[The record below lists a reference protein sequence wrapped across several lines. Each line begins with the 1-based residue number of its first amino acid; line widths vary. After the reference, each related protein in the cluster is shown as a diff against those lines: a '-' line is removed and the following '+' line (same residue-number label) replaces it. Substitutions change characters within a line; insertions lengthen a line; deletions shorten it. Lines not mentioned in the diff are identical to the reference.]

1 MRLSIFLKEK
11 WLFCITQIGMILFVG
26 VMLSVYGISDYGIG
40 FVCIAMVLVDSGVL
54 AVEYFQKHMYYHK
67 ILKISEA
74 LDKQTLMSELIEE
87 PSFEEGKIWWL
98 LLQRANKSMNDEI
111 ATYRILQEEYKT
123 YIEAWIHEIKTPIAS
138 TRLMCENHKNDF
150 TKVLGNEVS
159 KIDSFVEQALFY
171 ARSTSLE
178 KDYVIKEISLND
190 LVRGT
195 IKKHARL
202 LIEKKIILQLEQLD
216 YKVFADSKWVD
227 FILGQLLSNS
237 IKYDTTTLKCEAVEK
252 DEQILLT
259 IADNGVGIP
268 MQDIGRVFNK
278 GFTGENGRIYGKS
291 TGIGLYLCKKLCDK
305 MHLGISLVSEQGVGT
320 TVTLVFPKDKRIF
333 FEEE

>member
-40 FVCIAMVLVDSGVL
+40 FVCIAMVLVDSGLL

-178 KDYVIKEISLND
+178 KD
-190 LVRGT
+190 
-195 IKKHARL
+195 
-202 LIEKKIILQLEQLD
+202 
-216 YKVFADSKWVD
+216 
-227 FILGQLLSNS
+227 
-237 IKYDTTTLKCEAVEK
+237 
-252 DEQILLT
+252 
-259 IADNGVGIP
+259 
-268 MQDIGRVFNK
+268 
-278 GFTGENGRIYGKS
+278 
-291 TGIGLYLCKKLCDK
+291 
-305 MHLGISLVSEQGVGT
+305 
-320 TVTLVFPKDKRIF
+320 
-333 FEEE
+333 